1 MENLENI
8 VEAVLFAL
16 GREISI
22 DELSSTLGEEK
33 IKIEDA
39 IEKLK
44 EKYSGNCGIT
54 LVKIK
59 EMYQLVTNKDYY
71 KYVTKFV
78 ENTKRQNLSTAAL
91 EVLSIIAYNPKITK

>member
-44 EKYSGNCGIT
+44 DKYSGNCGIT

-59 EMYQLVTNKDYY
+59 EMYQKSNGKSILSADDFRG
-71 KYVTKFV
+71 YVQIQYEDDEGSTDWY
-78 ENTKRQNLSTAAL
+78 NLF
-91 EVLSIIAYNPKITK
+91 

>member
-33 IKIEDA
+33 IKNED
-39 IEKLK
+39 EK
-44 EKYSGNCGIT
+44 EK
-54 LVKIK
+54 IK
-59 EMYQLVTNKDYY
+59 
-71 KYVTKFV
+71 
-78 ENTKRQNLSTAAL
+78 
-91 EVLSIIAYNPKITK
+91 